1 MKSLSDYTKILRDT
15 ASNLNLHGESVEM
28 LVQMLANALYISEV
42 EHITYSQE
50 ASLERASLENSK
62 IQHCVN
68 QMYSVY
74 RGANPRVILNFK
86 ASKLFQF
93 NLYDEIIKSNNF
105 KVYYLGYYDEDKKE
119 IIYSSSTIY
128 PDSSATIIGLMASE
142 IYTSDWTISD
152 NIYYEN
158 HPETGLSSD
167 LYLKDK
173 TNGVDLDVT
182 RLFYD
187 HLRENKFFDLTL
199 PGYGCRIYYPEIYR
213 GQEREYLTNLELELN
228 VYKYFSLSDTIES
241 ERKALKMN
249 GAILQEFKE
258 DTLNS
263 LSAKEDYPG
272 LIYIKETTRDGVET
286 IHHKANKSRYTGT
299 YLSTNS
305 DLSFLLQEYYPSKI
319 RTSGVTYRFETPKST
334 TVEVINK
341 SLTLVKNF
349 EGTFLSYQG
358 LKNQLTGW
366 TNNQGYLPSGTL
378 SFNYSKEGVS
388 GNSNLS
394 YDIICSSSILP
405 ASVVGNTITPNI
417 ENIEVKILKNSG
429 GITELITTPELVKKE
444 GLKII
449 YKYSNDYI
457 KTLSTSLSIPVIL
470 QRSSNYKLDIY
481 IVKDTFDTTKDSLDP
496 VNYIDKE
503 TLPAV
508 FLPIPQ
514 TVTKTENDVTTTTEE
529 TTVGNFYGLNLK
541 DDTLYIQTDYE
552 GNFLSS
558 NNTTKASLYYNGQK
572 IDDGECIYSLISIS
586 DIVAEIDSKTGV
598 ITISDMNKEKSI
610 SYLTV
615 TAEYQGNLMTE
626 TLTVKKS
633 IANISNNDKPVAF
646 YIYGD
651 QISDKPILSLIATGD
666 KKSVNLDIPE
676 NTWKQLV
683 IVKEGT
689 GILLENGIYKY
700 SYAVINNTLTSG
712 ESMVPSLNLYYI
724 PYASSNLLSGSE
736 KDKFI
741 ANNKAYYVTQDIS
754 ISEGKEYIA
763 RFDINVELYTNSVTD
778 NSILDILNGYSYK
791 FNQDLGNKDNHTDT
805 YEEIKSLITKI
816 SEIKYVSEMN
826 IIYFDLNGNEVDYE
840 SQILPNLD
848 ISYFEIECN
857 VLSVVSSKNQV
868 P

>member
-152 NIYYEN
+152 NIYYQS

-167 LYLKDK
+167 LYLKDI

-258 DTLNS
+258 ETLNS
-263 LSAKEDYPG
+263 LNAKEDYPG

-305 DLSFLLQEYYPSKI
+305 DLSFLLQEYYPSKV
-319 RTSGVTYRFETPKST
+319 RSSGVTYRFETPKST
-334 TVEVINK
+334 TVEIINK

-378 SFNYSKEGVS
+378 SFDYSKEGVS

-417 ENIEVKILKNSG
+417 ENVEVKILKNSG
-429 GITELITTPELVKKE
+429 GITELITTPELIKKE

-514 TVTKTENDVTTTTEE
+514 VITETENDVTTKTEE
-529 TTVGNFYGLNLK
+529 TAVGNFYGLNLK

-558 NNTTKASLYYNGQK
+558 NNTTEASLYYNGKK
-572 IDDGECIYSLISIS
+572 IDNGECIYSLIPIS
-586 DIVAEIDSKTGV
+586 DIVADIDSKTGV

-633 IANISNNDKPVAF
+633 IANISENDKPVAF

-651 QISDKPILSLIATGD
+651 QISDKPVLSLIATGD
-666 KKSVNLDIPE
+666 KKSVTLDIPE

-683 IVKEGT
+683 IVKDGT
-689 GILLENGIYKY
+689 GISLENGVYKY
-700 SYAVINNTLTSG
+700 SYAVINNTLVSG

-741 ANNKAYYVTQDIS
+741 ANNKAYYVTQNIS

-763 RFDINVELYTNSVTD
+763 RFDINVELYTGSVTD
-778 NSILDILNGYSYK
+778 DSILTILNSYSYK

-826 IIYFDLNGNEVDYE
+826 IMYFDLNGNEVDYK

-857 VLSVVSSKNQV
+857 VLSVISSKNQV